1 MLMFSVELPSLRST
15 GSWSAV
21 TDEAYAG
28 RLISLPLTEAFDHHQ
43 DSCSYNV
50 IPAVNKVLQ
59 GHQVRHLTTL
69 TVAKWALEHC
79 SIVAVLVD
87 HDVTAS
93 ISLRK
98 E

>member
-28 RLISLPLTEAFDHHQ
+28 RLTSLPLTEAFDHHQ
-43 DSCSYNV
+43 GSCSYNV

-79 SIVAVLVD
+79 SIVAVLMD